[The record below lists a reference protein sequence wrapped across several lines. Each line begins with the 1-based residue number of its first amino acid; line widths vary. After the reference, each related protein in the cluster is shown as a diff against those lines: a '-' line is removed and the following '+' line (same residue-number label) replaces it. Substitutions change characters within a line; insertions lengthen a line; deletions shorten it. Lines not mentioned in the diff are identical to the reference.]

1 MKSWKSIPFKSPLK
15 KPAFP
20 RLLFLALLLGSS
32 FFVFADRYGN
42 LELFAKVLNL
52 VERNYFKP
60 LSASAL
66 IHSAIRGL
74 LREIDPHS
82 YFFTPKNF
90 TRFKEKTKGNRY
102 GIGLEIERRGGGLMI
117 FSVVPGSPAAR
128 AGLKKGDRLMGVDEQ
143 PVKHLT
149 VDEFFQKFT
158 GTKHYTVSVSRGGR
172 GKKASLLKVRV
183 RPGRISIPSV
193 RFEKLSGGAVY
204 VRIFQFTKTTLAE
217 LRAGFK
223 KRSPA
228 EGVLLDI
235 RGNPGGLFDQA
246 VKTADLFISE
256 GDIVHFRTRSKT
268 QNTSFPAL
276 KSGGLPDFPL
286 VVLMDEYSASGS
298 EILAGALKDHGRARL
313 VGRKTFGKG
322 TVQDLFRLKGDY
334 GVKLTVG
341 EYHTPSGAVIE
352 GRGIEPHVLLEKPKD
367 TPPARNTGK
376 KQGPEEDPEIRR
388 ALRHLKTL
396 AKASS

>member
-1 MKSWKSIPFKSPLK
+1 MKIWKSIPFKSPLK
-15 KPAFP
+15 KQAF
-20 RLLFLALLLGSS
+20 RRFLLLAVLFGSS

-82 YFFTPKNF
+82 YFFTPQNF
-90 TRFKEKTKGNRY
+90 SRFKEKTRGNRY
-102 GIGLEIERRGGGLMI
+102 GIGVEIERRDGGLMI
-117 FSVVPGSPAAR
+117 FSVVPASPAAR

-149 VDEFFQKFT
+149 VDEFFQKFAR
-158 GTKHYTVSVSRGGR
+158 TKYYTVSVFRRQS
-172 GKKASLLKVRV
+172 GKKASLLKIRV

-204 VRIFQFTKTTLAE
+204 ARIFQFTKTTLAE
-217 LRAGFK
+217 LRAGLK
-223 KRSPA
+223 KHSPA
-228 EGVLLDI
+228 GGVLLDI
-235 RGNPGGLFDQA
+235 RGNPGGLFNQA

-256 GDIVHFRTRSKT
+256 GDIVHFRARLKA

-276 KSGGLPDFPL
+276 KSGALPNFPL

-341 EYHTPSGAVIE
+341 EYRTPSGAVIE
-352 GRGIEPHVLLEKPKD
+352 GRGIEPHVFLEKPKD
-367 TPPARNTGK
+367 TPPSRDTGK
-376 KQGPEEDPEIRR
+376 RQGPEEDPEIRQ
-388 ALRHLKTL
+388 AIEHLK
-396 AKASS
+396 AVS